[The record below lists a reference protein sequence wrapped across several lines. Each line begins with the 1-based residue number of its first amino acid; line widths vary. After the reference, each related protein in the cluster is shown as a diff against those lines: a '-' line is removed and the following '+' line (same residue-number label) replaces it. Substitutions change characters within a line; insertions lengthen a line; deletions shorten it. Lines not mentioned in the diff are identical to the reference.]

1 LILIGMAIG
10 AVQVETLKKGKSAR
24 RLIFIKKDP
33 ETGLE
38 EESEELGEDAV
49 QTLIALTTDQA
60 VKISNE
66 VKRILSEKKSDVDQ
80 IKNELSSTTKAE
92 QDYIKEKYGGIG
104 SVQNKQLMAGTKQA
118 LDILATL

>member
-1 LILIGMAIG
+1 MAIG

-49 QTLIALTTDQA
+49 QTLITLTTDQA

-80 IKNELSSTTKAE
+80 IKNALSSTTKAE

-118 LDILATL
+118 LEILATL